1 MSLLEEPISELARGL
16 RAREFSSVEL
26 TQVALSE
33 IEAKDGA
40 VGAFL
45 RTTGSAA
52 LEQARAA
59 DRHLAADPGGAST
72 LCGIPVAYKDVLCT
86 KGVETTAG
94 SRILE
99 GFVPPYSATA
109 VLRLEA
115 AGAVGLGKLNC
126 DEFAMGSSNENSAF
140 QETRNP
146 WDLGRV
152 PGGSS
157 GGSAAAVA
165 ARMACATLGSDT
177 GGSIRLPASFC
188 GVVGVK
194 PSYGRVSRYGLIP
207 FASSLD
213 QIGPLTKTVEDA
225 AQVLEVI
232 AGRDSRDST
241 SAVAPVGDL
250 TELLRGGVEGLR
262 LGMPGEY
269 LAMDLDPGVRSVFD
283 HAARELEAA
292 GARLIPVS
300 LPSTEYALAA
310 YYVLAPAEVS
320 SNLAR
325 MDGVR
330 FGPGF
335 ASASSL
341 TEAYE
346 QARHRGFGPEVRR
359 RILLGTYVLSS
370 GYYDA
375 YYLRAQ
381 KVRTLVAQDFER
393 VFSEVD
399 AVISPTAPS
408 AAFRLGER
416 VADPLAMYATDI
428 LTIPANLAGISG
440 ISVPAGFAAGLPV
453 GLQVLGP
460 HLGEGVCLRVAAA
473 VEEAAALWR
482 KVPAPTPHE
491 RRLA

>member
-1 MSLLEEPISELARGL
+1 M
-16 RAREFSSVEL
+16 
-26 TQVALSE
+26 
-33 IEAKDGA
+33 
-40 VGAFL
+40 
-45 RTTGSAA
+45 
-52 LEQARAA
+52 
-59 DRHLAADPGGAST
+59 
-72 LCGIPVAYKDVLCT
+72 AYEDVLCT

-99 GFVPPYSATA
+99 GFLPPYTATA
-109 VLRLEA
+109 VERLEA
-115 AGAVGLGKLNC
+115 AGAIGLGKLNC

-146 WDLGRV
+146 WDLQRV

-165 ARMACATLGSDT
+165 ARLASATLGSDT

-194 PSYGRVSRYGLIP
+194 PSYGRVSRYGLIA

-213 QIGPLTKTVEDA
+213 QIGPLTKTVDDA
-225 AQVLEVI
+225 ALVLQVI
-232 AGRDSRDST
+232 AGRDPHDST
-241 SAVAPVGDL
+241 SAAAPVAD
-250 TELLRGGVEGLR
+250 LRGGLGAGVRGLR
-262 LGMPGEY
+262 LGVPAEY
-269 LAMDLDPGVRSVFD
+269 LAMDLDPGVRRVFERT
-283 HAARELEAA
+283 AQELESA
-292 GARLIPVS
+292 GARLMPVS

-335 ASASSL
+335 PGASNL
-341 TEAYE
+341 TQAYE

-359 RILLGTYVLSS
+359 RIILGTYVLSS

-381 KVRTLVAQDFER
+381 KVRTLVAQDFDR
-393 VFSEVD
+393 VFHEVD
-399 AVISPTAPS
+399 AVISPTAPT
-408 AAFRLGER
+408 AAFRLGEK

-428 LTIPANLAGISG
+428 MTLPANLAGISG

-460 HLGEGVCLRVAAA
+460 YLGEPVCLRVAAVVEASADVWRQPPPLAA
-473 VEEAAALWR
+473 VARGAG
-482 KVPAPTPHE
+482 
-491 RRLA
+491 